1 MRQRGRKIAASLA
14 VIGTASRLIASSP
27 ASDPPQPPAHL
38 GEVERKIWAHVT
50 SEYSGSLSS
59 YAVLASGLES
69 HQRAREARETIERGL
84 VDGCD
89 GRPVASAATV
99 SATPPCPL
107 GFDYLGIKI

>member
-1 MRQRGRKIAASLA
+1 MRQRGRKSAASLA

-69 HQRAREARETIERGL
+69 HQRAREARETIELEGMVVTGR
-84 VDGCD
+84 DGQTKAH
-89 GRPVASAATV
+89 PLLTV
-99 SATPPCPL
+99 ESLPAVVQISR
-107 GFDYLGIKI
+107 D